1 MVIFTCEFSIKSQ
14 LFIFIH
20 FYNKTLREIIMKAH
34 THYKINRMFFLF
46 KGEDSLGLDVQCIPI
61 MPVFRRQRQENA
73 KSKPILHRETV
84 RERDRGRDR
93 QAELNNV
100 SVLV

>member
-61 MPVFRRQRQENA
+61 MPVFRRQRQRMSSLNLSYIVRLSE
-73 KSKPILHRETV
+73 RET
-84 RERDRGRDR
+84 ERKRQTGRTK
-93 QAELNNV
+93 
-100 SVLV
+100 